1 MLDVLIK
8 NNQFIAFNK
17 PPGIAVQPDKTGDAT
32 FQSQAEAYCKHPL
45 QVVHR
50 IDRPVS
56 GILLF
61 AKSKAAM
68 TALSR
73 QFQERKVEKE
83 YLAVVQ
89 QLPPETEATLVH
101 YLRKQEGKNTVMAFL
116 HESPGTER
124 AELRYRVLGSSE
136 RYHLLHI
143 QLITGRHHQ
152 IRSQLA
158 AIGCPVKGDVKYGF
172 RRKNADRSIHLHAW
186 RLALNHPVSG
196 GRIHLEAELP
206 QDPVWRA
213 FEEIIFKKATGKG
226 QLANKIK
233 GQ

>member
-17 PPGIAVQPDKTGDAT
+17 PPGIAVQPDKTGDPT
-32 FQSQAEAYCKHPL
+32 FQSQAETYCKHPL

-56 GILLF
+56 GVVLF

-73 QFQERKVEKE
+73 QFQERKVAKE

-89 QLPPETEATLVH
+89 QMPPEPEATLVH
-101 YLRKQEGKNTVMAFL
+101 YLRKQEGKNTVMAFTG
-116 HESPGTER
+116 ESHGTER
-124 AELRYRVLGSSE
+124 AELYYKVIGSSD

-158 AIGCPVKGDVKYGF
+158 AIGSPIKGDVKYGF
-172 RRKNADRSIHLHAW
+172 RRNNENRSIHLHAW
-186 RLALNHPVSG
+186 RLAFDHPVSSI
-196 GRIHLEAELP
+196 RIHLEADLP
-206 QDPVWRA
+206 ADPVWRA
-213 FEEIIFKKATGKG
+213 FEELIFKKA
-226 QLANKIK
+226 LAPLK
-233 GQ
+233 

>member
-17 PPGIAVQPDKTGDAT
+17 PPGIAVQPDKTGDPT
-32 FQSQAEAYCKHPL
+32 FLEQAETYCKHPL

-73 QFQERKVEKE
+73 QFQARTVDKE

-101 YLRKQEGKNTVMAFL
+101 YLRKQSGKNTVMAFVG
-116 HESPGTER
+116 ESPGTER
-124 AELRYRVLGSSE
+124 AELRYRLLGSSE

-143 QLITGRHHQ
+143 QLLTGRHHQ

-172 RRKNADRSIHLHAW
+172 RRNNPDRSIQLHAW
-186 RLALNHPVSG
+186 RLAFDHPVSG
-196 GRIHLEAELP
+196 GRIQLEATLP
-206 QDPVWRA
+206 DDPVWRA
-213 FEEIIFKKATGKG
+213 FAATIAEKLGPVALTKE
-226 QLANKIK
+226 
-233 GQ
+233 

>member
-17 PPGIAVQPDKTGDAT
+17 PSGIAVQPDKTGDPS
-32 FQSQAEAYCKHPL
+32 FLDQAEAYCKHPL
-45 QVVHR
+45 QLVHR

-56 GILLF
+56 GIVLF

-73 QFQERKVEKE
+73 QFQARTVDKE

-89 QLPPETEATLVH
+89 QLPPEPEATLVH
-101 YLRKQEGKNTVMAFL
+101 FLRKQTGKNTVMAFAG
-116 HESPGTER
+116 ESSGSER
-124 AELRYRVLGSSE
+124 AELHYRVAGSSE

-143 QLITGRHHQ
+143 QLLTGRHHQ

-158 AIGCPVKGDVKYGF
+158 AIGCPIRGDVKYGF
-172 RRKNADRSIHLHAW
+172 RRNNPDHSIQLHAW
-186 RLALNHPVSG
+186 RLAFDHPVSG
-196 GRIHLEAELP
+196 SRIQLEAPLP
-206 QDPVWRA
+206 NDPVWRA
-213 FEEIIFKKATGKG
+213 FAEVITGLNEIKP
-226 QLANKIK
+226 Q
-233 GQ
+233 